1 MVSSSDLYC
10 RHIVI
15 KMATVVTLLLCLL
28 LQLTHS
34 IDIYPDCK
42 LSCQTK
48 LNQTNGATLNSA
60 LALLESN
67 TTLVLQEPGC
77 YCLDSFFLFTDI
89 YNISIIGS
97 GNTDDYIISCNKDV
111 GLVFIRIEIFQL
123 QNITIN
129 GCGVSGD
136 HISHITY
143 EISQSIVM
151 FYHIPSSIGYGLV
164 LADCSHVTLK
174 NVAIVNTKGIG
185 LLGINIIGTSMFD
198 RLMLKDNH
206 ASLCYFKSIENITSM
221 ETIGGG
227 AFLLYQDYI
236 GPDNNFF
243 VVQLSMNDMYIYN
256 NSYCGSFNRISAS
269 YEESI
274 TANEIGYT
282 VGSSGGMGI
291 SLAQLNYSVNVMI
304 TSSQFSNNTGWVS
317 AGIYVGIFE
326 GARSSSINISNCEFS
341 NNGFKGYDY
350 RPFGVESA
358 TSGLLLF
365 NNLHFPN
372 ETIYNLCTL
381 GKLSD
386 LVSVNVMNSVF
397 TGNQAYVCAAM
408 KISSYRSPLVTNSNR
423 NVFRLI
429 NSILK
434 NNQGAL
440 GPAFCGISEETSGFH
455 PSMIMQ
461 FVNVTVTRNNVNSF
475 SDGIPNM
482 LVENSGQILLVSVN
496 FTISGNSLFVNNS
509 GVVIVAVS
517 SVINFFDNVMF
528 VNNRGVFGGAIR
540 MLTRS
545 FLVIKNH
552 TKLTFLDNKATVQGG
567 AIYYTSV
574 SSNPLV
580 EHYDCFL
587 FFDNVDLLCNFFS
600 CPDVLNMDIN
610 VTFCGN
616 TAPQGGTIYGS
627 TLNSCP
633 WYYPLNKSLNCN
645 SNNKTALQL
654 LALISDKFF
663 FDPLLFNATVI
674 STNADKLTIDGYNNT
689 SGALEASPGQRLSLT
704 VFAYDAFGYRASTPI
719 SSYSNDS
726 SVISTRLGRSVYW
739 FVSSDDDNGTHVPLE
754 VTGFENN
761 LVHVEL
767 FSIDSYSQTVF
778 AIQTRNC
785 GDGFYYLESNSSC
798 ACLKELQNY
807 HVSCDIRAQTVIVPD
822 NSWFGELDQQPV
834 YAVCFYDYCRPGIK
848 NVSAYDLNNQCN
860 INYNRTGLVCG
871 KCVENTSA
879 VFGTSRCR
887 VCSNYGLFWIP
898 GLAIVGIIIIF
909 GISFLGIT
917 ITEGYLNGF
926 LFYCNCLNYL
936 FVYLSPNYPLD
947 HIFTPI
953 AWVNLAI
960 GIESCFYNGMTT
972 LDRIGF
978 RLIFPF
984 YLFFLMA
991 LIILMARKFK
1001 YFARLNFSASKT
1013 FATLILVC
1021 YFNIFG
1027 TCVEILGV
1035 AQIFFLHDNVSYTG
1049 WLLDASVP
1057 YGHGLHALLIVVAL
1071 ILSLVYILPLPI
1083 LFLFPKPLYSWRYT
1097 CKFKPIYDAFWNP
1110 FKPKF
1115 RFWLG
1120 VRALL
1125 RFVPFLLSLY
1135 VQYPKNILCMAIF
1148 TGIVW
1153 FVQERIS
1160 PMEGYWQNSFDS
1172 FFLLN
1177 LILLLVGNIYFEP
1190 LQDEFKQYPIGYK
1203 VFVYVLLCSAYI
1215 ALLAILIVHVF
1226 IRFPKLKLKIIQ
1238 VYNNI
1243 ISRRKQA
1250 LTLSTSSN
1258 DVTSE
1263 LTETSPTV
1271 ENPKVVKFSE
1281 LREPLLATFGT
1292 MDLNTHEVVTN

>member
-1 MVSSSDLYC
+1 MVT
-10 RHIVI
+10 VI
-15 KMATVVTLLLCLL
+15 TLLLCLL

-48 LNQTNGATLNSA
+48 LNQTNGATLNST
-60 LALLESN
+60 LTKWESN
-67 TTLVLQEPGC
+67 TILVLQEPGC
-77 YCLDSFFLFTDI
+77 YCLDDFFLFTDM

-97 GNTDDYIISCNKDV
+97 GNTDDYIISCKNDA
-111 GLVFIRIEIFQL
+111 GLAFIRTKIFQL

-129 GCGVSGD
+129 GCGLSGD
-136 HISHITY
+136 YISHITY
-143 EISQSIVM
+143 EISQSIVI

-164 LADCSHVTLK
+164 LADCSQVTLK
-174 NVAIVNTKGIG
+174 NVAIINTKGIG
-185 LLGINIIGTSMFD
+185 LLGINIVGTSMFD
-198 RLMLKDNH
+198 GLVLKGNH
-206 ASLCYFKSIENITSM
+206 APLCYFESIENVTSM
-221 ETIGGG
+221 EAIGGG
-227 AFLLYQDYI
+227 AFLLYQDYMD
-236 GPDNNFF
+236 PDNNLF
-243 VVQLSMNDMYIYN
+243 VVQLSMKDMYIYN

-269 YEESI
+269 YEESV
-274 TANEIGYT
+274 TANQIGYT

-326 GARSSSINISNCEFS
+326 GARSSSVNISNCEFS
-341 NNGFKGYDY
+341 SNGFKGYNH
-350 RPFGVESA
+350 RPFGVESI

-386 LVSVNVMNSVF
+386 LVSVNVTDSVF
-397 TGNQAYVCAAM
+397 TGNQAYACAAM
-408 KISSYRSPLVTNSNR
+408 KIHSYRSPLVTNSNQ

-429 NSILK
+429 NSTLK
-434 NNQGAL
+434 SNQGAL
-440 GPAFCGISEETSGFH
+440 GPAFCGISQEASGSH

-461 FVNVTVTRNNVNSF
+461 FVNVTVTSNNVNSF
-475 SDGIPNM
+475 SNGIPNK

-496 FTISGNSLFVNNS
+496 FTISGNSLFINNS
-509 GVVIVAVS
+509 GVAIVAVS
-517 SVINFFDNVMF
+517 SVINVFDNVMF
-528 VNNRGVFGGAIR
+528 VNNKGVFGGAIR
-540 MLTRS
+540 MLTQS
-545 FLVIKNH
+545 YLVIKNH
-552 TKLTFLDNKATVQGG
+552 TKLMFLDNKATVQGG

-580 EHYDCFL
+580 ERYDCFL
-587 FFDNVDLLCNFFS
+587 FFGYIDLLCNFSS

-610 VTFCGN
+610 VTFSGN
-616 TAPQGGTIYGS
+616 TAGRGGTVYGS

-633 WYYPLNKSLNCN
+633 WYYPLNKNLNRS
-645 SNNKTALQL
+645 SNNETALQL
-654 LALISDKFF
+654 LALINNKFF
-663 FDPLLFNATVI
+663 FDPPLFNATVI

-689 SGALEASPGQRLSLT
+689 SGPLKASPGQRLSLT

-719 SSYSNDS
+719 SSYSNNS

-739 FVSSDDDNGTHVPLE
+739 FVSSGDDNGTSVPLE

-761 LVHVEL
+761 SARVEL

-778 AIQTRNC
+778 DIQTRNC
-785 GDGFYYLESNSSC
+785 GQGFYYLESNSSC
-798 ACLKELQNY
+798 VCLKELQNY
-807 HVSCDIRAQTVIVPD
+807 HVNCDVRSQTLIVPD
-822 NSWFGELDQQPV
+822 NSWFGELNQQPV
-834 YAVCFYDYCRPGIK
+834 YATCFYDYCRPSVK

-860 INYNRTGLVCG
+860 TNYNRTGLVCG
-871 KCVENTSA
+871 KCVGHTSA
-879 VFGTSRCR
+879 VFGSSRCR

-898 GLAIVGIIIIF
+898 GLAIAGIIIIF

-947 HIFTPI
+947 HIFTPV

-972 LDRIGF
+972 LGRIGLRF
-978 RLIFPF
+978 VFPF

-991 LIILMARKFK
+991 LIVLMARKFK
-1001 YFARLNFSASKT
+1001 YFARLHFSASKT

-1035 AQIFFLHDNVSYTG
+1035 AQISFLHDNVSYTG

-1071 ILSLVYILPLPI
+1071 VLSLVYILPLSI

-1110 FKPKF
+1110 FKSKF

-1120 VRALL
+1120 ARALL

-1148 TGIVW
+1148 TAIVW
-1153 FVQERIS
+1153 FVQERMS

-1177 LILLLVGNIYFEP
+1177 LILLLVGNIYFEQ
-1190 LQDEFKQYPIGYK
+1190 LQDEYRQYPKEYK

-1215 ALLAILIVHVF
+1215 AFLAILVIHVF

-1238 VYNNI
+1238 IYTNI
-1243 ISRRKQA
+1243 IHRRKQT
-1250 LTLSTSSN
+1250 LTLTASIN

-1263 LTETSPTV
+1263 LTETSPTL

-1292 MDLNTHEVVTN
+1292 LDLDTHEVVTS